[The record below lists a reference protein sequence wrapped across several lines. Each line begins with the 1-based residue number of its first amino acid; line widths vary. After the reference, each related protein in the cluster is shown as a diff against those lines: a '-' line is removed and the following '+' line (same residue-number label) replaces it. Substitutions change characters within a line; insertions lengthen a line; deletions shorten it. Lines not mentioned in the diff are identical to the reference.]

1 VFVGRRSV
9 QRLSRRYHAS
19 LSAKPGNAALR
30 PLGFG
35 TTNTAAPA
43 MRSGFAPGPG
53 LAGGPKNSRYAVRP
67 TNATTRGRMR
77 AIVRASR
84 TRPLA

>member
-1 VFVGRRSV
+1 
-9 QRLSRRYHAS
+9 
-19 LSAKPGNAALR
+19 LR

-35 TTNTAAPA
+35 TTNTAAPE
-43 MRSGFAPGPG
+43 MRSGLTPGPG
-53 LAGGPKNSRYAVRP
+53 LAEGPTNSRYAVRP

-84 TRPLA
+84 ARPRA